1 MTRFAV
7 FDLDHT
13 ITRASTGR
21 RLIEHGRAAGIFS
34 TRDLLLLPY
43 YYARYRAGKLR
54 IDQVA
59 ERTMHLEGR
68 TSVELNAVA
77 TVCFQK
83 DVRRDIMPGAV
94 ELIER
99 HRSDGYEIV
108 LATSSLHLIVRPV
121 AEELG
126 ISHVVCT
133 ELEFADGVATGGFVH
148 PPCYGEEK
156 ERRVTELVKSLGGSL
171 DNVVFYSDSRLDLPL
186 LRAVGTPI
194 VVNPD
199 RGLRREA
206 RANHWP
212 ILSLS

>member
-21 RLIEHGRAAGIFS
+21 RLIQHGRAAGIFS
-34 TRDLLLLPY
+34 NRDLMLLPY
-43 YYARYRAGKLR
+43 YYVRYRAGKLR

-59 ERTMHLEGR
+59 ERIMHLEGR
-68 TSVELNAVA
+68 TFIELTAVA
-77 TVCFQK
+77 SVCFQK
-83 DVRRDIMPGAV
+83 HVLGDIMPGAV

-99 HRSDGYEIV
+99 HRNDGYEIV
-108 LATSSLHLIVRPV
+108 LATSSLNLIVRPV
-121 AEELG
+121 AEELS
-126 ISHVVCT
+126 INHVVCT
-133 ELEFADGVATGGFVH
+133 ELEFADGVATGNFVH
-148 PPCYGEEK
+148 PPCYGHEK
-156 ERRVTELVKSLGGSL
+156 LRRVSELVEGLGGSL
-171 DNVVFYSDSRLDLPL
+171 QNVVFYSDSRLDLPL

-206 RANHWP
+206 RASRWP